1 MGQTVYVDLFFLINF
16 SMDFLCFFLT
26 ARIMGGKLSLLR
38 TVIASAIGGIYAN
51 IILFL
56 SVPWGISLILDLAV
70 CVAMCLVAFGG
81 GGGIFRNTL
90 AYIATSLV
98 LGGTM
103 TALFY
108 LLDRAQLPLDA
119 VESDGISAWLL
130 AVLAALGAVCTV
142 IAGRFFKRRT
152 AKRYA
157 EVTVVLGGS
166 SKRLKGFCDS
176 GNLLRDPISGKP
188 CIIADVNAVADILP
202 KGVMTLVGRGDVD
215 MSGINDSEVYRR
227 IRLIPTVSATGRAMT
242 VALRVD
248 KILIGNGREEREVD
262 ALLGLSVMGR
272 ADGDCQALVPTELLI

>member
-1 MGQTVYVDLFFLINF
+1 ML
-16 SMDFLCFFLT
+16 
-26 ARIMGGKLSLLR
+26 
-38 TVIASAIGGIYAN
+38 
-51 IILFL
+51 
-56 SVPWGISLILDLAV
+56 
-70 CVAMCLVAFGG
+70 GG
-81 GGGIFRNTL
+81 G
-90 AYIATSLV
+90 
-98 LGGTM
+98 
-103 TALFY
+103 
-108 LLDRAQLPLDA
+108 
-119 VESDGISAWLL
+119 
-130 AVLAALGAVCTV
+130 
-142 IAGRFFKRRT
+142 
-152 AKRYA
+152 
-157 EVTVVLGGS
+157 